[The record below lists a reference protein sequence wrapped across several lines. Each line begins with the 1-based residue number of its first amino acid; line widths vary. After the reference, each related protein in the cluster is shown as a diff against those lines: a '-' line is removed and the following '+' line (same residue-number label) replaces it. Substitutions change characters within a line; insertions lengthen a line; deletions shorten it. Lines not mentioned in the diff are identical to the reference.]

1 MTYSYVL
8 NIEADEKNT
17 GQQYTCSESRRSLFK
32 WFCVDSYSNIIY
44 FLFDWLQEFNIY
56 NWAFSEKSIHYPFIR
71 YNVLCVE
78 PLLIFLSK
86 IFHNCFRNIFL
97 KIETKSQLYG
107 WINRG
112 ASMDEHETLIKLNWI
127 IYSLHVHGLNYFC
140 CSCLYYI
147 LCIPQIL
154 FLKKNFSIIFIT
166 VLNKNF
172 K

>member
-1 MTYSYVL
+1 MKKIQV
-8 NIEADEKNT
+8 
-17 GQQYTCSESRRSLFK
+17 
-32 WFCVDSYSNIIY
+32 SNI
-44 FLFDWLQEFNIY
+44 LVVNQEDLCLNDSVQIRILTSYIFFSIGFKSSIFTIEL
-56 NWAFSEKSIHYPFIR
+56 FSEKSIHYPFIR

-112 ASMDEHETLIKLNWI
+112 ASMDEHETVIKLNWI

-140 CSCLYYI
+140 CSCLYHI
-147 LCIPQIL
+147 LCISQIL

>member
-1 MTYSYVL
+1 MKKIQV
-8 NIEADEKNT
+8 
-17 GQQYTCSESRRSLFK
+17 
-32 WFCVDSYSNIIY
+32 SNILIVN
-44 FLFDWLQEFNIY
+44 QEDLCLNNSVQIRILTSYIFFSIGFKSSIFTIEL
-56 NWAFSEKSIHYPFIR
+56 FSEKSIHYPFIR

>member
-1 MTYSYVL
+1 MKKIQV
-8 NIEADEKNT
+8 
-17 GQQYTCSESRRSLFK
+17 
-32 WFCVDSYSNIIY
+32 SNILIVN
-44 FLFDWLQEFNIY
+44 QEDLCLNNSVQIRILTSYIFFSIGFKSSIFTIEL
-56 NWAFSEKSIHYPFIR
+56 FSEKSIHYPFIR

-154 FLKKNFSIIFIT
+154 FLKKNVLIIFIT

>member
-1 MTYSYVL
+1 MKKIQV
-8 NIEADEKNT
+8 
-17 GQQYTCSESRRSLFK
+17 
-32 WFCVDSYSNIIY
+32 SNILIVN
-44 FLFDWLQEFNIY
+44 QEDLCLNNSVQIRILTSYIFFSIGFKSSIFTIEL
-56 NWAFSEKSIHYPFIR
+56 FSEKSIHYPFIR

-127 IYSLHVHGLNYFC
+127 IYSLHVHGLNYNFC
-140 CSCLYYI
+140 CSCLYHI
-147 LCIPQIL
+147 LCISQIL

>member
-1 MTYSYVL
+1 MKKIQV
-8 NIEADEKNT
+8 
-17 GQQYTCSESRRSLFK
+17 
-32 WFCVDSYSNIIY
+32 SNILIVN
-44 FLFDWLQEFNIY
+44 QEDLCLNDSVQIRILTSYIFFSIGFKSSIFTIEL
-56 NWAFSEKSIHYPFIR
+56 FSEKSIHYPFIR

-127 IYSLHVHGLNYFC
+127 IYSLHVHGLNQFC

-154 FLKKNFSIIFIT
+154 FMKKNFSIIFIT

>member
-1 MTYSYVL
+1 MKKIQV
-8 NIEADEKNT
+8 
-17 GQQYTCSESRRSLFK
+17 
-32 WFCVDSYSNIIY
+32 SNILIVN
-44 FLFDWLQEFNIY
+44 QEDLCLNDSVQIRILTSYIFFSIGFKSSIFTIEL
-56 NWAFSEKSIHYPFIR
+56 FSEKSIHYPFIR

>member
-1 MTYSYVL
+1 MKKIQV
-8 NIEADEKNT
+8 
-17 GQQYTCSESRRSLFK
+17 
-32 WFCVDSYSNIIY
+32 SNILIVN
-44 FLFDWLQEFNIY
+44 QEDLCLNNSVQIRILTSYIFFSIVFKSSIFTIEL
-56 NWAFSEKSIHYPFIR
+56 FSEKSIHYPFIR

>member
-1 MTYSYVL
+1 MKKIQV
-8 NIEADEKNT
+8 
-17 GQQYTCSESRRSLFK
+17 
-32 WFCVDSYSNIIY
+32 SNI
-44 FLFDWLQEFNIY
+44 LVVNQEDLCLNNSVQIRILTSYIFFSIGFKSSIFTIEL
-56 NWAFSEKSIHYPFIR
+56 FSEKSIHYPFIR

>member
-1 MTYSYVL
+1 MKKIQV
-8 NIEADEKNT
+8 
-17 GQQYTCSESRRSLFK
+17 
-32 WFCVDSYSNIIY
+32 SNILIVN
-44 FLFDWLQEFNIY
+44 QEDLCLNNSVQIRILTSYIFFSIGFKSSIFTIEL
-56 NWAFSEKSIHYPFIR
+56 FSEKSIPYPFIR

>member
-1 MTYSYVL
+1 MKKIQV
-8 NIEADEKNT
+8 
-17 GQQYTCSESRRSLFK
+17 
-32 WFCVDSYSNIIY
+32 SNILIVN
-44 FLFDWLQEFNIY
+44 QEDLCLNNSVQIRILTSHIFFSIGFKSSIFTIEL
-56 NWAFSEKSIHYPFIR
+56 FSEKSIHYPFIR

>member
-1 MTYSYVL
+1 MKKIQV
-8 NIEADEKNT
+8 
-17 GQQYTCSESRRSLFK
+17 
-32 WFCVDSYSNIIY
+32 SNILIVN
-44 FLFDWLQEFNIY
+44 QEDLCLNNSVQIRILTSYIFFSIGFKSSIFTIEL
-56 NWAFSEKSIHYPFIR
+56 FSEKSIHYPFIR

-86 IFHNCFRNIFL
+86 IFHNCFRNIE

-140 CSCLYYI
+140 CSCLYHI
-147 LCIPQIL
+147 LCISQIL

>member
-1 MTYSYVL
+1 MKKIQV
-8 NIEADEKNT
+8 
-17 GQQYTCSESRRSLFK
+17 
-32 WFCVDSYSNIIY
+32 SNILIVN
-44 FLFDWLQEFNIY
+44 QEDLCLNNSVQIRILTSYIFFSIGFKSSIFTIEL
-56 NWAFSEKSIHYPFIR
+56 FSEKSIHYPFIR

-147 LCIPQIL
+147 LCIIISNFVL
-154 FLKKNFSIIFIT
+154 EEKFLYNFYYCS
-166 VLNKNF
+166 
-172 K
+172 

>member
-1 MTYSYVL
+1 MKKIQVRNILIVNQEDLCLNNSVQIRILTSYIFFSIGFKSSIFT
-8 NIEADEKNT
+8 IE
-17 GQQYTCSESRRSLFK
+17 L
-32 WFCVDSYSNIIY
+32 
-44 FLFDWLQEFNIY
+44 
-56 NWAFSEKSIHYPFIR
+56 FSEKSIHYPFIR

-86 IFHNCFRNIFL
+86 IFHNCFRNRFL

-166 VLNKNF
+166 VLNKNV